1 MKKNRIKILLIG
13 ALAFNVFACTDL
25 EIEETDSLIVNETGE
40 FTGVADVDATLNGI
54 YDAVR
59 GQIATQENLY
69 SLNEVS
75 TDELLVPTRGTDWGD
90 NGVWRLV
97 HQHNWSPIHPHVR
110 NVWNDQNSNIFRT
123 TEVIDERSNPT
134 AEQEAEARFIRAYS
148 MFWIMDMYGQVPF
161 RGPDEG
167 IDVDPVVYTRAEAF
181 DFIMNDLEMAV
192 DNLPAEGPGE
202 ATSRATKAAA
212 HFLLAKLYLNKH
224 IYLDSGSAAV
234 EDMQAVVDNVDAIN
248 ALGFELVDGYFGIF
262 SQELDNET
270 IWHTNAGWDTRIWN
284 TLHYNQNSPG
294 NTGGGWNGFTTLA
307 EFYDLFEGDP
317 NTNFPGDG
325 QEERRGFV
333 PTEGTPISPGV
344 DFDGDGVPDD
354 SDDNDDG
361 FVDASDIG
369 FGFLIDQQYDLQGNK
384 KLTRPGGDLA
394 YTKELPGLL
403 GNNER
408 TGIRVIKYHPVNG
421 AFTAHQILFRYAD
434 AHLMKA
440 EAILR
445 GASGGDATAMV
456 NELREIRKASTLGSV
471 TLDDLLDERGRELYG
486 EYWRRNDLIR
496 FGQFT
501 STWEFKDNTQEFRVL
516 YPIPASAI
524 ISNPNLTQNPGY

>member
-1 MKKNRIKILLIG
+1 MRNYKIKLLILG
-13 ALAFNVFACTDL
+13 ALAFNVYSCTDL
-25 EIEETDSLIVNETGE
+25 EIEETDSLIVNQTGE
-40 FTGVADVDATLNGI
+40 FTGVADVDATLSGI
-54 YDAVR
+54 YDALR
-59 GQIATQENLY
+59 GQIATQANLY
-69 SLNEVS
+69 ALNEVS

-90 NGVWRLV
+90 NGVWRLL
-97 HQHNWSPIHPHVR
+97 HSHSWSPIHPYVR
-110 NVWNDQNSNIFRT
+110 DTWNGLNSNIFRT
-123 TEVIDERSNPT
+123 TEVIDERSNPSPQ
-134 AEQEAEARFIRAYS
+134 QEAEARFLRAWS
-148 MFWIMDMYGQVPF
+148 MFWVMDLYGQVPF

-167 IDVDPVVYTRAEAF
+167 LEVDPIVYTRAEAF
-181 DFIMNDLEMAV
+181 DFVMNDLNSSIN
-192 DNLPAEGPGE
+192 NLPAVGPGDG
-202 ATSRATKAAA
+202 TFRANKAAA
-212 HFLLAKLYLNKH
+212 HFLMAKLLLNKH
-224 IYLDSGSAAV
+224 IYLGNDSAAAA
-234 EDMQAVVDNVDAIN
+234 DMEAVVDNVDAIED
-248 ALGFELVDGYFGIF
+248 LGFELVDGYFGIF
-262 SQELDNET
+262 SEQLDNET
-270 IWHTNAGWDTRIWN
+270 IFFTNAGWDTRIWN

-307 EFYDLFEGDP
+307 EFYDLFEGNP

-333 PTEGTPISPGV
+333 PTAGTPITAGV

-354 SDDNDDG
+354 EDDNDDG

-369 FGFLIDQQYDLQGNK
+369 FGFLIGQQYDLQGNK
-384 KLTRPGGDLA
+384 KQTRPGGDLS

-421 AFTAHQILFRYAD
+421 AFTGHQILFRFAD

-445 GASGGDATAMV
+445 GASGDATALV
-456 NELREIRKASTLGSV
+456 NELRELRDATPIGSV
-471 TLDDLLDERGRELYG
+471 TLDDIIDERGRELYG

-496 FGQFT
+496 FGKFT
-501 STWEFKDNTQEFRVL
+501 TPWAYKDNTQEFRVL

>member
-1 MKKNRIKILLIG
+1 MKKNRIKFLLIC
-13 ALAFNVFACTDL
+13 ALALNISGCTDL
-25 EIEETDSLIVNETGE
+25 EIEETDSLIVNQTGE
-40 FTGVADVDATLNGI
+40 FTGVNDVAATLDGI
-54 YDAVR
+54 YDALR

-69 SLNEVS
+69 GLVEVP

-90 NGVWRLV
+90 NGVWRLL
-97 HQHNWSPIHPHVR
+97 HQHNWSAIHPFVR

-123 TEVIDERSNPT
+123 TEVIDERSNPNPQ
-134 AEQEAEARFIRAYS
+134 QEAEARFLRAYS
-148 MFWIMDMYGQVPF
+148 MFWVMDLYGQVPF

-167 IDVDPVVYTRAEAF
+167 IEIDPIVYTRSEAF
-181 DFIMNDLEMAV
+181 DFIINDLETALP
-192 DNLPAEGPGE
+192 DLPAEGPG
-202 ATSRATKAAA
+202 AGTGRANQAAA
-212 HFLLAKLYLNKH
+212 HYLLAKMYLNKH
-224 IYLDSGSAAV
+224 IYMGAESANAA
-234 EDMQAVVDNVDAIN
+234 DMEAVVEHVDAIQGM
-248 ALGFELVDGYFGIF
+248 GFGLVDGYFGIF
-262 SQELDNET
+262 SENLDNET
-270 IWHTNAGWDTRIWN
+270 IWHINAGWDTRIWN

-317 NTNFPGDG
+317 NTNFIGDG

-344 DFDGDGVPDD
+344 DYDGDGMPDDDD
-354 SDDNDDG
+354 SDEDG

-369 FGFLIDQQYDLQGNK
+369 FGFLVDQQYDLQGNK

-394 YTKELPGLL
+394 YTKQLPGLL

-421 AFTAHQILFRYAD
+421 AFTGHQIIFRYAD

-445 GASGGDATAMV
+445 GASGDATALV
-456 NELREIRKASTLGSV
+456 NELRTIRKATPFDSANLEN
-471 TLDDLLDERGRELYG
+471 LLDERGRELYG

-496 FGQFT
+496 FGEFD
-501 STWEFKDNTQEFRVL
+501 STWEFKDNTQEFRAL
-516 YPIPASAI
+516 FPIPATAI
-524 ISNPNLTQNPGY
+524 ISNPNLTQNEGY

>member
-1 MKKNRIKILLIG
+1 MKNNKLKYLLIG
-13 ALAFNVFACTDL
+13 ALGLSFFACTDL
-25 EIEETDSLIVNETGE
+25 EIEETDSLIVNQTGE
-40 FTGVADVDATLNGI
+40 FTGVADVEATLSGI
-54 YDAVR
+54 YDALR

-69 SLNEVS
+69 ALNEVS

-90 NGVWRLV
+90 NGVWRLL
-97 HQHNWSPIHPHVR
+97 HQHSWAPIHPHVR

-123 TEVIDERSNPT
+123 TEVIDERSNPSPQ
-134 AEQEAEARFIRAYS
+134 QEAEARFLRAYS
-148 MFWIMDMYGQVPF
+148 MFWIMDLYGQVPF

-167 IDVDPVVYTRAEAF
+167 IEIDPVVYTRAEAF
-181 DFIMNDLEMAV
+181 DFIINDLETAM
-192 DNLPAEGPGE
+192 DNLPEEGPGDG
-202 ATSRATKAAA
+202 TIRANQAAA

-224 IYLDSGSAAV
+224 IYLGNESADAA
-234 EDMQAVVDNVDAIN
+234 DMQTVVDHVDAIQDM
-248 ALGFELVDGYFGIF
+248 GFGLVDGYFGIF
-262 SQELDNET
+262 SENVDNET
-270 IWHTNAGWDTRIWN
+270 IFHTNAGWDTRIWN

-333 PTEGTPISPGV
+333 PTEGTPISSGV
-344 DFDGDGVPDD
+344 DFDGDGFPDDDD
-354 SDDNDDG
+354 SDEDG

-394 YTKELPGLL
+394 YTKQLPGLL

-421 AFTAHQILFRYAD
+421 AFTGHQILFRYAD

-440 EAILR
+440 EAMMR
-445 GASGGDATAMV
+445 MGQDATALV
-456 NELREIRKASTLGSV
+456 NELRTLRKATPLASV
-471 TLDDLLDERGRELYG
+471 TEADMLAERGRELYG

-501 STWEFKDNTQEFRVL
+501 TTWEFKDNTQDFRVL